1 MSSVVYC
8 EGSSRRVSVML
19 LLLLLGLQLML
30 SCNAGRIHR
39 SAFMDGDV
47 RSEVVDPNNR
57 TIWGM
62 FNLTEEQ
69 VNRIRNGTNP
79 SGKDETTQATRNRLL
94 DHIALQRMNE
104 IRSRIRIAV
113 SNDNQNAQHEQDKPL
128 HEMAGYPICNGETTT
143 PPEWNQMHNLSLE
156 FASSVFQQNRGTQM
170 SVDSAIL
177 RLYKKNPKAT
187 GTAATS
193 ATAQEASTSTATS
206 TSATEPMC
214 PEPMLESQIRVTVS
228 IVHQQKKKRK
238 TERKKRTC
246 NTMMLSSTKT
256 GWVDIDVKCALN
268 YWSQQQ
274 QAQSPIL
281 VGVLLIEVHDDEEN
295 QLLPGLYFQPP
306 SCDKADIAVPWPVY
320 RSASTMRSV
329 ESNPMPKFPRLDVI
343 YIGNG
348 ALSVKNFDN
357 TNDVENFNR
366 QKYIYGPNR
375 SRESLNTEPTT
386 LNSPTID
393 NMLENNE
400 SASQDREHIHQ
411 HRRRHHHNHS
421 QQQQHQAADC
431 QDSSDSND
439 SSQQSETQHQLR
451 THHNHYHLHHH
462 HQHHDH
468 HKHRHS
474 AQSEE

>member
-1 MSSVVYC
+1 MSSVVCC
-8 EGSSRRVSVML
+8 EGSGRRVSVL
-19 LLLLLGLQLML
+19 LLMLLLGLQLML

-113 SNDNQNAQHEQDKPL
+113 SNDNQNTQHEQDKPL

-143 PPEWNQMHNLSLE
+143 SEQWNQTNNLSLE
-156 FASSVFQQNRGTQM
+156 FASSVFQQNRGSQM
-170 SVDSAIL
+170 TVDSAIL
-177 RLYKKNPKAT
+177 RLYKTNPKAQSAT
-187 GTAATS
+187 PAHEATS
-193 ATAQEASTSTATS
+193 TS
-206 TSATEPMC
+206 TSATEPLC

-246 NTMMLSSTKT
+246 NTMMLSTTKT

-268 YWSQQQ
+268 YWAQQQ
-274 QAQSPIL
+274 QTQSPIV

-295 QLLPGLYFQPP
+295 QLMPGLYFQPP
-306 SCDKADIAVPWPVY
+306 SCEKADIAVPWPVY
-320 RSASTMRSV
+320 RSASTLRSV
-329 ESNPMPKFPRLDVI
+329 ENSPVPKFPRLDVI

-348 ALSVKNFDN
+348 ALSPKNFDS
-357 TNDVENFNR
+357 TNDVENFNL

-393 NMLENNE
+393 NMLENSE
-400 SASQDREHIHQ
+400 SASQAKEHIHQ
-411 HRRRHHHNHS
+411 HRRRHQHS
-421 QQQQHQAADC
+421 QQQQPHQMTDC
-431 QDSSDSND
+431 FDSSDSKD

-451 THHNHYHLHHH
+451 THHNQYHHNHHH
-462 HQHHDH
+462 HQHHNH